1 MAAGNTYTPI
11 ATTTLG
17 SNTASYTFSSIPA
30 TYTDLVIVMNYSG
43 ATSAGAA
50 ANMSAYLRINS
61 DTSSNYSQTLM
72 YGFGSTA
79 NSGRETSQTVYYIA
93 DYGYIATTSGIFG
106 NSVIHLMNYKNT
118 TTYKTLLERSSHID
132 TAQGSAFGV
141 VSGVGLWRST
151 AAITSINLLMPGT
164 NVYRTGSTFTLY
176 GIAAA

>member
-43 ATSAGAA
+43 ALSAGTAG
-50 ANMSAYLRINS
+50 NMSAYLRMNS
-61 DTSSNYSQTLM
+61 DTASNYSQTLI
-72 YGFGSTA
+72 YGFGTTA
-79 NSGRETSQTVYYIA
+79 NSGRESNQTIYFIN
-93 DYGYIATTSGIFG
+93 DYGYIASTSGIFG
-106 NSVIHLMNYKNT
+106 NSVIHIMNYANT
-118 TTYKTLLERSSHID
+118 AYYKTILERTSNID
-132 TAQGSAFGV
+132 NAQGSAFGV
-141 VSGVGLWRST
+141 VSGVGQWRST
-151 AAITSINLLMPGT
+151 AAVTSITLLMPGT